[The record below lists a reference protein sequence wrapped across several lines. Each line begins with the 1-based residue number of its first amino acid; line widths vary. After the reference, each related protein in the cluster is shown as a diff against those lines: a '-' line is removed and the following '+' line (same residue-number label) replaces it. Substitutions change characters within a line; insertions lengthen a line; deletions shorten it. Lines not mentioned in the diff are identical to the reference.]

1 MKNSV
6 CVWSLQT
13 CHQKLS
19 VLSIEDMQIIKL
31 SARSPYNVWSGCRI
45 VPKGET
51 ATTPSSV
58 RPTDSTDSN
67 TSADGTVLTEFDRF
81 LETTTVQSMQSDT
94 SEIEDFN
101 SAMNSTGFNETDVFN
116 VSNAMGGGK
125 SHNGGGLQFK
135 HDIMPF
141 ENELENTTAFRVDV
155 EEMFQKLDSRRPIR
169 EIEPLSSRPE
179 QLTPL
184 LRRSTREKLL
194 VHCHSAGT
202 FLSARERWWYIA
214 VSNCGSDKGLDLTY
228 RFKMTNGQPGDFWSE
243 HYSADEMRMSSTR
256 K

>member
-1 MKNSV
+1 ML
-6 CVWSLQT
+6 SLQS

-19 VLSIEDMQIIKL
+19 VLSIEDNQIIKL

-45 VPKGET
+45 VPKGEP
-51 ATTPSSV
+51 ATTPASV
-58 RPTDSTDSN
+58 RPTDSTDSG

-81 LETTTVQSMQSDT
+81 LETTTLASTQSET

-101 SAMNSTGFNETDVFN
+101 SGINFTGFNETDVFN
-116 VSNAMGGGK
+116 VSNAMGTQ
-125 SHNGGGLQFK
+125 NGGGLQLN

-141 ENELENTTAFRVDV
+141 ENELENTTAFRIDV

-169 EIEPLSSRPE
+169 ETESRSSRQE
-179 QLTPL
+179 QSPLL

-194 VHCHSAGT
+194 VHCHNAGT
-202 FLSARERWWYIA
+202 FFSARERWWYIA
-214 VSNCGSDKGLDLTY
+214 VSNCGSEKGLDITY

-243 HYSADEMRMSSTR
+243 HYSADEMRMSSFR
-256 K
+256 A